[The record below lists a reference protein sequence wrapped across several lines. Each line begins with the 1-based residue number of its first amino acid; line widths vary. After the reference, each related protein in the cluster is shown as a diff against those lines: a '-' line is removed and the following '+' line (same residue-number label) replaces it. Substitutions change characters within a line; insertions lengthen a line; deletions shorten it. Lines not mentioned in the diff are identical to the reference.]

1 MTQTHEM
8 TTMRKPRLPPDTR
21 PSWRDPNLPC
31 IRRYR
36 MSDGTTRTDVDP
48 DYERR
53 YREMLVSTPDPAQ
66 PNHTDDP
73 TYNLRRK
80 K

>member
-1 MTQTHEM
+1 MK
-8 TTMRKPRLPPDTR
+8 RKRLPPDTR
-21 PSWRDPNLPC
+21 PNWRDPNMPV

-36 MSDGTTRTDVDP
+36 MGDGTTKTEVDP

-53 YREMLVSTPDPAQ
+53 YREFLLHDSNQPDY
-66 PNHTDDP
+66 HRDP

-80 K
+80 DKR